1 MGLTNFPNG
10 ITSFGVPI
18 IGGGLGIAAT
28 QGNVWHVK
36 PYSGNDGNIGTTPD
50 QAFKTLAQALASAT
64 ANQNDMVLMYQESNT
79 AATTTDYQATALD
92 WNKSGVHL
100 IGVGAA
106 PLIGSRVRI
115 AQKSTA
121 LTISDLMTISA
132 NNCLIAN
139 LEIYQG
145 VASAAPAT
153 TNTCRALVVSGQRNK
168 IVNCQIS
175 GIGDLSM
182 DLSLACSLAVT
193 GAENQFI
200 GCYIGLDTVLRTTS
214 VSEVNIASSATRTI
228 FDNCIVM
235 SYCASA
241 ATTFKALTIAAGS
254 YHTAT
259 ILRDCMLCA
268 EFNRTGATAAQTGAI
283 LHSAAGN
290 VFLFGG
296 GVFGYLA
303 VSTLD
308 NANIIALTYVGA
320 AGSAGANKIG
330 IGTAIDTP

>member
-1 MGLTNFPNG
+1 MFSKFPEGILSMGIP
-10 ITSFGVPI
+10 V
-18 IGGGLGIAAT
+18 IGGGVGLAGT
-28 QGNVWHVK
+28 QGKVWHVK
-36 PYSGNDGNIGTTPD
+36 PSSGNDGNTGDTPD
-50 QAFKTLAQALASAT
+50 TAYKTLAQALSSAT
-64 ANQNDMVLMYQESNT
+64 ANQNDIVLMYQESNT
-79 AATTTDYQATALD
+79 AASTTDYQATALD

-106 PLIGSRVRI
+106 PIIGSRVRI
-115 AQKSTA
+115 AQKSTS
-121 LTISDLMTISA
+121 LTISDLVTISA

-139 LEIYQG
+139 IEIYQG
-145 VASAAPAT
+145 VASAVPAT
-153 TNTCRALVVSGQRNK
+153 SNTARALVVSGQRNK

-182 DLSLACSLAVT
+182 DLSSSCSLAVT
-193 GAENQFI
+193 GEENQFI
-200 GCYIGLDTVLRTTS
+200 GCYIGLDTVLRTTA
-214 VSEVNIASSATRTI
+214 VSEVTISTAATRTI

-241 ATTFKALTIAAGS
+241 ATTFKALTLAAGS
-254 YHTAT
+254 YHTMT
-259 ILRDCMLCA
+259 ILRDCMLCT

-320 AGSAGANKIG
+320 AGSSGANKIG